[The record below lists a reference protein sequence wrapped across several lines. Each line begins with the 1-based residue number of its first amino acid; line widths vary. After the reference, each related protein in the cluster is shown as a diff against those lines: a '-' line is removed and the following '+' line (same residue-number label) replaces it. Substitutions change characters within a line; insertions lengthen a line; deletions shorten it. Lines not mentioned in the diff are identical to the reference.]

1 MPLVPRSMTRLRPPV
16 WRSRW
21 KRSDRAWRWWN
32 TLSAMLRMAR
42 CDDRREDGVA
52 QLAEGLRQDAGHAIG
67 QDQGHRHGDGL
78 RRGLAQGIDGVL
90 VEHRDVDVGDLGH
103 DQQDQRHDHPAAQ
116 AGLAL
121 WPQIV
126 ADHAQ
131 NGPGAPQTELGNA
144 MFGG

>member
-1 MPLVPRSMTRLRPPV
+1 MEAQRQGMEMVEHLERDVADGALR
-16 WRSRW
+16 
-21 KRSDRAWRWWN
+21 
-32 TLSAMLRMAR
+32 
-42 CDDRREDGVA
+42 DRREDGVA
-52 QLAEGLRQDAGHAIG
+52 QLAEGLGQDAGHAIG
-67 QDQGHRHGDGL
+67 QDQGHRHGHGL
-78 RRGLAQGIDGVL
+78 GRGLAQGIDGVL

-103 DQQDQRHDHPAAQ
+103 DQQDHRHDHPAAQ

-121 WPQIV
+121 RPQIV

>member
-1 MPLVPRSMTRLRPPV
+1 MEAQRQGMEMVEHLEGDVADGALR
-16 WRSRW
+16 
-21 KRSDRAWRWWN
+21 
-32 TLSAMLRMAR
+32 
-42 CDDRREDGVA
+42 DRREDGVA
-52 QLAEGLRQDAGHAIG
+52 QLAESLGQDAGHAIG

-78 RRGLAQGIDGVL
+78 GRGLAQGIDGIL

-103 DQQDQRHDHPAAQ
+103 DQQHHRHDDAAAQ
-116 AGLAL
+116 AGLAFR
-121 WPQIV
+121 PQML